1 MKVITPAAIYVYVY
15 KNSFDCATVL
25 CTWYSNTKMAKYK
38 TIEINLI
45 SKDCIK
51 IVVLRKKNK
60 PKPLSFSASQ

>member
-1 MKVITPAAIYVYVY
+1 MFMFTKILLIVRLCYVR
-15 KNSFDCATVL
+15 
-25 CTWYSNTKMAKYK
+25 TWYSNTKMAKYK

-51 IVVLRKKNK
+51 MVVLRKKNK